1 MDLGS
6 MNWKFSGISILDAIK
21 NIFDLWEAVKIS
33 TLTGVWKKLIP
44 NLMDDFEKIKT
55 SVKEVTRDVVEIA
68 RGLELEVESDDMS
81 EV

>member
-6 MNWKFSGISILDAIK
+6 MNLKFSAISILDAIK
-21 NIFDLWEAVKIS
+21 NIFDLWEEVKIS

-55 SVKEVTRDVVEIA
+55 SVEEVTRDAVGIA
-68 RGLELEVESDDMS
+68 RGLEL
-81 EV
+81 